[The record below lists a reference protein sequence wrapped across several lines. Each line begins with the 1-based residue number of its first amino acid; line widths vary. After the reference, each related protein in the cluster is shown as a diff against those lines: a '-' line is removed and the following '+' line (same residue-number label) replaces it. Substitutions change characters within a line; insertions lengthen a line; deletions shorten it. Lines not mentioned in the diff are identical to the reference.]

1 VVTAVIDEP
10 ATEPAAQP
18 DTDIDGAGEA
28 ETHASARS
36 SGAEPRSSSAAPQRV
51 GAANRKKVR
60 RGDWRERTAT
70 RLGIVPL
77 TREVVSDWLD
87 EALPAHGGAALD
99 AGCGRQSQLKPF
111 RKRIGRFIG
120 VDIHRPSRN
129 LRWLD
134 EFVIADVCRDAAA
147 FPEGSFDVALSSFT
161 VEHFQD
167 PDGAFDTLARWLRP
181 GGWLVL
187 TTVNRRHPFVDA
199 YLSLPD
205 ELRSRIQPVVKAS
218 EADAHPLV
226 GACNTPAAVRA
237 SLTAAGFEDVE
248 VATTGYLWRAW
259 GRFLPGFGL
268 GLLGDLAAQQFAGR
282 RSTIVA
288 RARRSA
294 AISD

>member
-1 VVTAVIDEP
+1 VVTAIIEAPAGEQVTGP
-10 ATEPAAQP
+10 ATDPEGATASETPWAVA
-18 DTDIDGAGEA
+18 DTAGA
-28 ETHASARS
+28 T
-36 SGAEPRSSSAAPQRV
+36 
-51 GAANRKKVR
+51 RKKVR
-60 RGDWRERTAT
+60 RGDWRERIAT

-77 TREVVSDWLD
+77 TREVVWDWLD
-87 EALPAHGGAALD
+87 EALPAQDGAALD

-111 RKRIGRFIG
+111 RKRIARFIG
-120 VDIHRPSRN
+120 VDIHEPSRN

-134 EFVIADVCRDAAA
+134 EFVIADVCRDTAA

-161 VEHFQD
+161 VEHFRD
-167 PDGAFDTLARWLRP
+167 PEGAFATLASWLRP
-181 GGWLVL
+181 GGWLVI

-205 ELRSRIQPVVKAS
+205 GVRSQVQPIVKAS

-226 GACNTPAAVRA
+226 GACNTPAALREA
-237 SLTAAGFEDVE
+237 LTAAGFEDVE

-259 GRFLPGFGL
+259 GRFLPGFAL
-268 GLLGDLAAQQFAGR
+268 GLLGDVAAQRYPGR

-294 AISD
+294 ALPD

>member
-1 VVTAVIDEP
+1 M
-10 ATEPAAQP
+10 
-18 DTDIDGAGEA
+18 
-28 ETHASARS
+28 
-36 SGAEPRSSSAAPQRV
+36 
-51 GAANRKKVR
+51 
-60 RGDWRERTAT
+60 
-70 RLGIVPL
+70 PL
-77 TREVVSDWLD
+77 TREVVWDWLE
-87 EALPAHGGAALD
+87 EAVPVEGGAALD

-111 RKRIGRFIG
+111 RKRITRFIG
-120 VDIHRPSRN
+120 VDIHEPSRN

-167 PDGAFDTLARWLRP
+167 PEGAFTTLARWLRP
-181 GGWLVL
+181 GGWLVI

-205 ELRSRIQPVVKAS
+205 GLRSRVQPIVKAS

-226 GACNTPAAVRA
+226 GACNTPAELRDA
-237 SLTAAGFEDVE
+237 LTAAGFEDVE
-248 VATTGYLWRAW
+248 VETTGYLWRAW
-259 GRFLPGFGL
+259 GRFLPGFAL
-268 GLLGDLAAQQFAGR
+268 GLLGDLAAQRFSGR

-294 AISD
+294 AVPD